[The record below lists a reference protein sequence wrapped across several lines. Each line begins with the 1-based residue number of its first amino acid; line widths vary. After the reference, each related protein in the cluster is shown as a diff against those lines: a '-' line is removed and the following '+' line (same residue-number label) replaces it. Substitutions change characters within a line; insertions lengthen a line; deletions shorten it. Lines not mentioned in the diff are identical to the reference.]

1 VVDEFISV
9 IAYELIRI
17 QVIKQVKKIKKKLK
31 ENNRLS
37 EIKGKTFKEVLNM
50 QFVKEAKN
58 YENFIEI
65 IIVNAKY
72 FTKTSFICYKTV
84 C

>member
-1 VVDEFISV
+1 MNFT
-9 IAYELIRI
+9 L
-17 QVIKQVKKIKKKLK
+17 KKIKKKLK

-50 QFVKEAKN
+50 QFVTEANN
-58 YENFIEI
+58 YKKFIKDNQGLFE
-65 IIVNAKY
+65 NAKY